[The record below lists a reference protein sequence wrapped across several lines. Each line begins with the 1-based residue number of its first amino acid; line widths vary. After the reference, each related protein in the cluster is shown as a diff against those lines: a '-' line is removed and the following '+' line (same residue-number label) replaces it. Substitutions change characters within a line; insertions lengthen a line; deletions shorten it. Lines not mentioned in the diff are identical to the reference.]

1 MQQLRDRA
9 GIGGEEGLFF
19 VRSKTH
25 FGTLHDYLTSYDTF
39 IEVMHE
45 EVATKIPYHLTRQK
59 TKMPINT
66 NRPMSMPCPWAWQ
79 CQWQWTN
86 AMPMAFSFRMHPTY
100 GNIKINTLRACITY
114 KHRDSGNSCPKAIT
128 CHI

>member
-1 MQQLRDRA
+1 MQQFRDRA

-19 VRSKTH
+19 IRSKTH

-59 TKMPINT
+59 TKLKCQLIPIVQCQCHGNA
-66 NRPMSMPCPWAWQ
+66 NGPMQ
-79 CQWQWTN
+79 CQWRLASECIQH
-86 AMPMAFSFRMHPTY
+86 MA
-100 GNIKINTLRACITY
+100 TLR
-114 KHRDSGNSCPKAIT
+114 
-128 CHI
+128 